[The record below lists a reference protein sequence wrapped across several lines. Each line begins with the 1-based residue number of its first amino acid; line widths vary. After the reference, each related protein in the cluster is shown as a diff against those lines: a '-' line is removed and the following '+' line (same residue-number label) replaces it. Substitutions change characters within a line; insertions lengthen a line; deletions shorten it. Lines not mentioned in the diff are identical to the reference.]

1 MSNPY
6 SSPHAPQY
14 YQPPQENTLGLVG
27 FIASLIGLFFC
38 VAAPVGLIISL
49 MGLRQHP
56 KGFAIA
62 GTIIGGVTTLLYLAV
77 LAMYGAF
84 LAACIGVGVA
94 AQPMVQTMATLG
106 DARQTIENAI
116 GPDGAYPGQ
125 AEGDRLIAGK
135 TDYWQNAL
143 RYEPTDGGFVIRS
156 AGADKQ
162 FNTTDDLTVDDFG
175 NSFGMPDVEMPDVEM
190 PDAEMPDADESTIP
204 LERDEPAETTLE
216 LPEET
221 APTP

>member
-6 SSPHAPQY
+6 SSPYAPQY

-49 MGLRQHP
+49 MGLRQQP

-62 GTIIGGVTTLLYLAV
+62 GTIIGGVTTLFYLAIV
-77 LAMYGAF
+77 ALYGAF
-84 LAACIGVGVA
+84 LAACIGIGVA
-94 AQPMVQTMATLG
+94 AQPMAQTMATLS
-106 DARQTIENAI
+106 DAQQTIENAK
-116 GPDGAYPGQ
+116 GPGGTYPGQ
-125 AEGDRLIAGK
+125 AEGDGLIAGK
-135 TDYWQNAL
+135 TDYWQNTL

-162 FNTTDDLTVDDFG
+162 FNTADDLTVDDFG
-175 NSFGMPDVEMPDVEM
+175 SSFEMPEI
-190 PDAEMPDADESTIP
+190 DESSIP
-204 LERDEPAETTLE
+204 LEPDLLEGAGPA
-216 LPEET
+216 P
-221 APTP
+221 